1 MKKLMLGLM
10 ILGSISAFANGR
22 GQVTLKDHVGEK
34 TATVQMIAY
43 STGGLKLDA
52 TNSMLDFGNL
62 KAYNGE
68 AKSTVIK
75 VSEDSIPAGKQSNLT
90 IVTEGNAELVNTNG
104 NDKLNVAISFDKDGS
119 ATDKDVILT
128 STKKLESVDIYGKI
142 DKSTANNAPVG
153 QYKGQFTVTAYY
165 NL

>member
-1 MKKLMLGLM
+1 MKKLILGLM

-22 GQVTLKDHVGEK
+22 GQVASKDRVGEK

-43 STGGLKLDA
+43 STGGLQLDA

-75 VSEDSIPAGKQSNLT
+75 VSEDSIPQGQQSNLT
-90 IVTEGNAELVNTNG
+90 VVTEGNAELTNANG
-104 NDKLNVAISFDKDGS
+104 NDKLNVAISFDKDRV
-119 ATDKDVILT
+119 ATNKNVILT
-128 STKKLESVDIYGKI
+128 TVNPLESVDIYGKI

-153 QYKGQFTVTAYY
+153 QYEGQFTVTAYY